1 MSVFDRIKK
10 LSDKRGKSL
19 QAVAEENDFSSNL
32 FYRWKKSDP
41 KGKDLA
47 KVADYFNTTTDY
59 LLGRTDDPSIPSQ
72 KNAPTTFEGLGLPY
86 KGIIPED
93 VNEMYRAIAKTYAE
107 NHHLPKKDA

>member
-1 MSVFDRIKK
+1 MTVFERIKK
-10 LSDKRGKSL
+10 LSNKKGKSL
-19 QAVAEENDFSSNL
+19 QTVAEENGFSPNL

-47 KVADYFNTTTDY
+47 KVADYFKTTTDY
-59 LLGRTDDPSIPSQ
+59 LLGRTDNPSIPNQ

-93 VNEMYRAIAKTYAE
+93 VNDMYHAIAKQYAE
-107 NHHLPKKDA
+107 KHNLPKRDV